1 MEADGASSKL
11 WIVADGNAL
20 NALLGP
26 GVPAS
31 GSPVVL
37 VDDAAEDVAPVDLS
51 GVWLVM
57 ARQRGRKL
65 ASAVRARLVVV
76 ADVEAEHR
84 FEVTSRVDEQV
95 VETVFTDGADPALGE
110 RVGLR

>member
-1 MEADGASSKL
+1 MEADGESPKL
-11 WIVADGNAL
+11 WIVADGDAL

-37 VDDAAEDVAPVDLS
+37 VDDAAEDVAPVDLA

-57 ARQRGRKL
+57 ARQRGCKL
-65 ASAVRARLVVV
+65 ASAVRASLVVV
-76 ADVEAEHR
+76 ADVVGEHR
-84 FEVTSRVDEQV
+84 
-95 VETVFTDGADPALGE
+95 L
-110 RVGLR
+110 